1 MAIDLWRHFKKGLTV
16 YIGIGIAVSFLSA
29 ANVFYFQKL
38 LDSFGKTLDWPVVF
52 IYGLTLVL
60 VPLLS
65 YLEQNPKTTL
75 YNSMYFYLKEQAL
88 VKISKIAYSEYLQ
101 IGSGALLQKTEA
113 GATAGRNIHLNFY
126 GRLFKELL
134 PETLFNLAFI
144 AMIDKRLIPA
154 ILVGYLVVFIVTNL
168 LLKVLR
174 SLKERALVS
183 EEAMNSTFIRGL
195 TEMVTFRIN
204 KRFEKEIAQYKNM
217 SADTTERLTKMTM
230 IHEFFFGFF
239 AVLVALIKVAIVV
252 LAFTNQITVSLGGL
266 AALIIYVDRIYTP
279 VAIFNV
285 IFVQYNLDKVAFA
298 RLNEFFYL
306 PEDKALTQ
314 GDALSE
320 TINCITVKDLSVTLQ
335 EKQILTNSTMELKRG
350 AIYGLVG
357 ESGAG
362 KSTLVKTI
370 LGLYQPTTGAV
381 LINHKNLAAYN
392 LNDYYQHIFYLS
404 QDAPIF
410 QGTLKENIIFDKEIA
425 DEEIIA
431 VLEKCQLGVFYQG
444 LMGGLSAEIGEKG
457 ANLSGGEKQRIAFA
471 RLFFSDAE
479 VIVLDEA
486 TSALD
491 ETTEEKLFAAIKD
504 QLKNK
509 LVIMITHRPKNL
521 IYADEIIELKKTQV
535 VAASS

>member
-1 MAIDLWRHFKKGLTV
+1 
-16 YIGIGIAVSFLSA
+16 
-29 ANVFYFQKL
+29 
-38 LDSFGKTLDWPVVF
+38 
-52 IYGLTLVL
+52 
-60 VPLLS
+60 
-65 YLEQNPKTTL
+65 
-75 YNSMYFYLKEQAL
+75 
-88 VKISKIAYSEYLQ
+88 
-101 IGSGALLQKTEA
+101 
-113 GATAGRNIHLNFY
+113 
-126 GRLFKELL
+126 
-134 PETLFNLAFI
+134 
-144 AMIDKRLIPA
+144 
-154 ILVGYLVVFIVTNL
+154 
-168 LLKVLR
+168 
-174 SLKERALVS
+174 
-183 EEAMNSTFIRGL
+183 MNSTFIRGL

-230 IHEFFFGFF
+230 IHEFFFGIF

-285 IFVQYNLDKVAFA
+285 IFVQYSLDKVAFA

-320 TINCITVKDLSVTLQ
+320 TINYITVKDLSVILQ
-335 EKQILTNSTMELKRG
+335 EKKILTDSTLELKRG

-381 LINHKNLAAYN
+381 LINHKNLVAYN
-392 LNDYYQHIFYLS
+392 LNDYYQHVFYLS

-425 DEEIIA
+425 DEEII
-431 VLEKCQLGVFYQG
+431 GY
-444 LMGGLSAEIGEKG
+444 
-457 ANLSGGEKQRIAFA
+457 
-471 RLFFSDAE
+471 
-479 VIVLDEA
+479 
-486 TSALD
+486 
-491 ETTEEKLFAAIKD
+491 
-504 QLKNK
+504 
-509 LVIMITHRPKNL
+509 
-521 IYADEIIELKKTQV
+521 
-535 VAASS
+535 

>member
-38 LDSFGKTLDWPVVF
+38 LDSFGKTFDWPVVF

-65 YLEQNPKTTL
+65 YLEQKPKTKL
-75 YNSMYFYLKEQAL
+75 HNSMYFYLKEQAL

-113 GATAGRNIHLNFY
+113 GAAAGRNIHLNFY

-285 IFVQYNLDKVAFA
+285 IFVQYSLDKVAFA

-314 GDALSE
+314 GDPLSE
-320 TINCITVKDLSVTLQ
+320 TINYITVKDLSVILQ
-335 EKQILTNSTMELKRG
+335 EKKILTDSTLELKRG

-362 KSTLVKTI
+362 KSTLIKTI

-392 LNDYYQHIFYLS
+392 LNDYYQHVFYLS

-431 VLEKCQLGVFYQG
+431 VL
-444 LMGGLSAEIGEKG
+444 
-457 ANLSGGEKQRIAFA
+457 
-471 RLFFSDAE
+471 
-479 VIVLDEA
+479 
-486 TSALD
+486 
-491 ETTEEKLFAAIKD
+491 
-504 QLKNK
+504 KN
-509 LVIMITHRPKNL
+509 VN
-521 IYADEIIELKKTQV
+521 
-535 VAASS
+535 

>member
-1 MAIDLWRHFKKGLTV
+1 MAIDLWRHFKKGLMV

-65 YLEQNPKTTL
+65 YLEQKPKTTL

-183 EEAMNSTFIRGL
+183 EETMNSTFIRGL

-239 AVLVALIKVAIVV
+239 AVLVALIKVVIVV

-285 IFVQYNLDKVAFA
+285 IFVQYNLDKVAFE

-320 TINCITVKDLSVTLQ
+320 AINCITVKDLSVILQ
-335 EKQILTNSTMELKRG
+335 EKQILTDSTLELKRG

-370 LGLYQPTTGAV
+370 LGLYQPTTGAI
-381 LINHKNLAAYN
+381 LINNKNLAAYN
-392 LNDYYQHIFYLS
+392 LNDYYEHIFYLS

-431 VLEKCQLGVFYQG
+431 VLEKCQLGAFYQA
-444 LMGGLSAEIGEKG
+444 LKGGLSAEIGEKG

-471 RLFFSDAE
+471 RLFFTNAE

-521 IYADEIIELKKTQV
+521 IYTDEIIELKKTQV